1 MDWLQQLF
9 ELILL
14 PLLAA
19 ATSFLIYWINTK
31 IQEMKKK
38 TDNELAQQYLDM
50 LNDTIA
56 RAVLTT
62 TQTYVETLKKEGRF
76 DAEAQKIAFEKTFSA
91 VKSVL
96 TDEAIK
102 YIETAVGDLTTYITN
117 SIEYQVKLNKEG
129 LY

>member
-1 MDWLQQLF
+1 MEQIF
-9 ELILL
+9 ELILF
-14 PLLAA
+14 PLLTA
-19 ATSFLIYWINTK
+19 ATIFLIYWINVK

-38 TDNELAQQYLDM
+38 TNNELAQQYLDM

-62 TQTYVETLKKEGRF
+62 TQTYVETLKKEGKF
-76 DAEAQKIAFEKTFSA
+76 DAEAQKKAFEKTFTA
-91 VKSVL
+91 VKSIL